1 MAVVKLKRTLLW
13 VAIAG
18 LALPIATGCR
28 RGPRVTDATYR
39 EAVVAFYVSL
49 KFPEWFE
56 QLVLLE
62 RLAVTS
68 RDDVMFEMTAAR
80 ARLAKVK
87 KSLEARQ
94 QSPQSIDVR
103 AILAENVVPIL
114 ALVLKRERTLAQ
126 VGALAG
132 KIGLTAVNQILRKMK
147 GK

>member
-1 MAVVKLKRTLLW
+1 MEVFFDSAKYLLSQPWW
-13 VAIAG
+13 VDIAKIVLG
-18 LALPIATGCR
+18 MFMLVGSL
-28 RGPRVTDATYR
+28 
-39 EAVVAFYVSL
+39 VAFYVSL

-62 RLAVTS
+62 KLADTS

-87 KSLEARQ
+87 KSLEVRH
-94 QSPQSIDVR
+94 QSAQSIDVK
-103 AILAENVVPIL
+103 AVLAENVVPIL
-114 ALVLKRERTLAQ
+114 ALLLQRERTLAQ

-132 KIGLTAVNQILRKMK
+132 KIGMTAVNQILRKMK